1 MDRWSDAMKQKA
13 FDKIA
18 DGLNEVLEIARGTK
32 PLKGYRITKSG
43 KVEDI
48 RIPARRLCGHQ
59 ATEEQKVKP
68 VKRSK

>member
-1 MDRWSDAMKQKA
+1 MSKKA

-43 KVEDI
+43 KVEKISGYRLDVSAVI
-48 RIPARRLCGHQ
+48 RQRKSK
-59 ATEEQKVKP
+59 KVKP